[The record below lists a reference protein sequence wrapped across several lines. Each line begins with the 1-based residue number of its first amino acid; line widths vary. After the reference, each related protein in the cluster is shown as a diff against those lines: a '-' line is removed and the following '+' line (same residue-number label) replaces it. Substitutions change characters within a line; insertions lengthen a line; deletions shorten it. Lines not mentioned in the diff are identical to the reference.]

1 MPTLEGSRSAT
12 ASAAKPAADRI
23 AVVSA
28 DLIKRQAARP
38 RTLKTL
44 SSSLHALFRK
54 QLSGDELHKLLEALI
69 QRGVVKVTDGKLVY
83 ELPKEA

>member
-1 MPTLEGSRSAT
+1 MNKAQPPG
-12 ASAAKPAADRI
+12 DRI
-23 AVVSA
+23 AVVIA

-44 SSSLHALFRK
+44 TSTVHALFRK
-54 QLSGDELHKLLEALI
+54 RLSEDELRELLEALI
-69 QRGVVKVTDGKLVY
+69 QRGVVKVTDGKLAY